1 MKCGACG
8 NYGHMRTNRDC
19 PRYRNFVVN
28 PDRPVALTE
37 EEEEDM
43 ERSMFHESQSL
54 VKVEGT
60 KMTFSRDLLKRLVN
74 AYLSQMTLV
83 RN

>member
-1 MKCGACG
+1 MRCGACG

-19 PRYRNFVVN
+19 PKYNSFI
-28 PDRPVALTE
+28 PDNKVALTE

-43 ERSMFHESQSL
+43 ERNMFHESQSL

-60 KMTFSRDLLKRLVN
+60 KMTFSRDLLKR
-74 AYLSQMTLV
+74 
-83 RN
+83 